1 MGSQLNSDGLFVKIG
16 TTKATANRA
25 GEFKTYGALREVE
38 LVMDLTTLTS
48 SQVIQSDQEFFP
60 SGVRIEEV
68 EIVVE
73 TAATSG
79 GAPTLDIGLIQTD
92 RSTVTSNT
100 AFTAAV
106 ALGTLTPAG
115 AKQVLRQGSTGAGAL
130 IGTTT
135 SQVNYICARAN
146 TATYTAGRVV
156 VRIRYMKVI

>member
-1 MGSQLNSDGLFVKIG
+1 MGSYLNQDSLFVKIG
-16 TTKATANRA
+16 TTKAVPNLA
-25 GEFKTYGALREVE
+25 GEFKTYAELRTVE
-38 LVMDLTTLTS
+38 LAIDLTTLTS

-68 EIVVE
+68 EIVTE

-106 ALGTLTPAG
+106 ALATLTPAG
-115 AKQVLRQGSTGAGAL
+115 AKQVLRVGSTGVGAL
-130 IGTTT
+130 VGSTTA
-135 SQVNYICARAN
+135 QVNHICARVNAS
-146 TATYTAGRVV
+146 TYTAGRIV
-156 VRIRYMKVI
+156 VRIRYMKVV